1 MEIAPGAFH
10 LNRYLSL
17 DDQRALVDQCRALVD
32 GAVPAYV
39 PVVRGGG
46 KMHVRMLCLG
56 RHWNGKTY
64 KYEATR
70 SDFDHLPVPPLPDD
84 FTALARDIARS
95 AGMTLDADLC
105 ILNYYDAEGRMG
117 LHQDKDESERSIAAG
132 LPVVSVSL
140 GDTARF
146 LFGGL
151 RRKDPVE
158 ARLLE
163 SGDAFVF
170 GGPARLRYHG
180 VSRIV
185 PGTAPPELDLTGRFN
200 LTFRQY
206 DVEGRLNRTSYT
218 ASRAANRSLADSFLP
233 LTGTELTDRSEAVRR
248 HPAVD
253 RFVFARRGTDTS
265 RARCRHRPRLFPVRL
280 LNATHAGQCRA
291 SWLRA

>member
-1 MEIAPGAFH
+1 VEIAPGAVH
-10 LNRYLSL
+10 LPRHLTL
-17 DDQRALVDQCRALVD
+17 EDQRALVEACRALVD
-32 GAVPAYV
+32 GDVPAYV

-64 KYEATR
+64 AYEPTR
-70 SDFDHLPVPPLPDD
+70 SDFDHLPAPPLPDD
-84 FTALARDIARS
+84 FKALAQRLARE
-95 AGMTLDADLC
+95 AGMSFEPDLC
-105 ILNYYDAEGRMG
+105 ILNYYAADGRMSV
-117 LHQDKDESERSIAAG
+117 HQDKDEGERSLAAG

-151 RRKDPVE
+151 KRKDPVE

-180 VSRIV
+180 VSRIM
-185 PGTAPPELDLTGRFN
+185 PGTAPRELDLTGRFN

-206 DVEGRLNRTSYT
+206 DV
-218 ASRAANRSLADSFLP
+218 
-233 LTGTELTDRSEAVRR
+233 
-248 HPAVD
+248 
-253 RFVFARRGTDTS
+253 
-265 RARCRHRPRLFPVRL
+265 
-280 LNATHAGQCRA
+280 
-291 SWLRA
+291 

>member
-1 MEIAPGAFH
+1 MEIGPGAVH
-10 LNRYLSL
+10 LQHYLSL
-17 DDQRALVDQCRALVD
+17 ADQRALVEQCRALVD
-32 GAVPAYV
+32 GEVPAYV

-64 KYEATR
+64 SYEATR
-70 SDFDHLPVPPLPDD
+70 SDFDNLPAPPLPEN
-84 FTALARDIARS
+84 FKRLAGELARA

-105 ILNYYDAEGRMG
+105 ILNYYDGDGRMG
-117 LHQDKDESERSIAAG
+117 LHQDKDESEQSLAAG

-158 ARLLE
+158 SRLLE

-185 PGTAPPELDLTGRFN
+185 PGSAPPELELTGRFN

-206 DVEGRLNRTSYT
+206 DLGGIRL
-218 ASRAANRSLADSFLP
+218 
-233 LTGTELTDRSEAVRR
+233 
-248 HPAVD
+248 
-253 RFVFARRGTDTS
+253 
-265 RARCRHRPRLFPVRL
+265 
-280 LNATHAGQCRA
+280 
-291 SWLRA
+291 